1 MPLTPLRRLSKA
13 STTLPPGLAGSIGVP
28 EVGSGIPSPP
38 LSPPLAAAQHA
49 LKDTTIPKNFSVRRA
64 RRGGA
69 AYTIAGECERLF
81 CETLKTVFLGE
92 GNLVCQDSLAM
103 GVRNQNTTMDGSDDD
118 KGVGWR
124 SRHDSDSSS
133 SAMAGFG
140 AVPAGG
146 LQTPSPEME
155 GYASHG
161 GGGMISTWV
170 EVWDYVGGARF
181 RGFLVDDEGERTMFT
196 FFDEGIIGRDLKPGL
211 MALLELCSIPEFDC
225 SRLVVCIDRNAQ
237 PEPTKALMR
246 DLGWVGFEAVTLAR
260 WTHSNEIIS
269 DRWVF
274 LGMDV

>member
-1 MPLTPLRRLSKA
+1 MTESARANVLA
-13 STTLPPGLAGSIGVP
+13 SCYAVDASSMALQGFHYSSTGAGGVDWRNTITAAK
-28 EVGSGIPSPP
+28 S
-38 LSPPLAAAQHA
+38 PLAAERHA
-49 LKDTTIPKNFSVRRA
+49 LKETTTPKNFS
-64 RRGGA
+64 
-69 AYTIAGECERLF
+69 RLF

-103 GVRNQNTTMDGSDDD
+103 GVRNQNTTMDGNYDEVISHM
-118 KGVGWR
+118 
-124 SRHDSDSSS
+124 SRHNSDSSG

-140 AVPAGG
+140 AGPPRG

-181 RGFLVDDEGERTMFT
+181 RGFVVDDGGERTMFT

-211 MALLELCSIPEFDC
+211 MALLELCGIPDFDC
-225 SRLVVCIDRNAQ
+225 SRLVVCIDRNTQ

-260 WTHSNEIIS
+260 WTHSNEIVS
-269 DRWVF
+269 DRWIF